1 MVEVRTLRLSEM
13 ITQQKGSLVR
23 RFVHLVISIALRL
36 FFYRIQI
43 SNARI
48 VPSQGPLIFVLNHP
62 NGLIDPAMVFC
73 ALPRRV
79 SFLAK
84 STLFDL
90 PVIGW
95 MLRVVEALPLYRRID
110 QNANLAN
117 NQLTFAACHEL
128 LQRGRCIAL
137 FPEGISHR
145 APSLQ
150 PIKTGA
156 ARIALGVLSV
166 KAPDQTSLQKLL
178 IIPAGLYYTS
188 RTPFRGETLLQFGE
202 PLEITSPETE
212 PNGEPKHEQVHELT
226 NRIAEALR
234 TVTLNFTDIE
244 EQDAVAKAETIV
256 SSGYRTLRFQRSL
269 LEEFRTRTQLI
280 LGRRLKQLQM
290 PERLQQ
296 LETRLQK
303 HEQNLRALGL
313 TPDLLQISKHS
324 RRQLWGLAWRAGL
337 LFLLFPF
344 AWLGLMLHAPTYLI
358 CEVLAYF
365 FRTHGPDEGR
375 STVKILAAIVLM
387 PLTWLI
393 IATGIFF
400 WQNWEVALL
409 AIPVVALCGYAGLRW
424 VEEAYD
430 LRGWLRALLILYQ
443 RRKQFLKL
451 VREGRTLQKELRDL

>member
-1 MVEVRTLRLSEM
+1 MRLSEM
-13 ITQQKGSLVR
+13 IAQQKGSLLR

-43 SNARI
+43 SNAQV
-48 VPSQGPLIFVLNHP
+48 VPLQGPLIFVLNHP
-62 NGLIDPAMVFC
+62 NGLLDPALVFC

-95 MLRVVEALPLYRRID
+95 LLRVVEALPLYRRID
-110 QNANLAN
+110 PTANPAN

-150 PIKTGA
+150 PLKTGA
-156 ARIALGVLSV
+156 ARIALGALSV
-166 KAPDQTSLQKLL
+166 HTPDQPALDKLL
-178 IIPAGLYYTS
+178 IVPAGLYYTS
-188 RTPFRGETLLQFGE
+188 RTPFRGEALLQFGE
-202 PLEITSPETE
+202 PLEITAPEIEADGE
-212 PNGEPKHEQVHELT
+212 PNHGQVREVT
-226 NRIAEALR
+226 DRIADALR
-234 TVTLNFTDIE
+234 TVTLNFADVE
-244 EQDAVAKAETIV
+244 EQEAIAKAETIV
-256 SSGYRTLRFQRSL
+256 SSGSRTLRLQRSL
-269 LEEFRTRTQLI
+269 LEEFRTRMQLA

-290 PERLQQ
+290 PERVQQ
-296 LETRLQK
+296 LEARLRK
-303 HEQNLRALGL
+303 YEQNLTALGL
-313 TPDLLQISKHS
+313 KAEYLQISAHS
-324 RRQLWGLAWRAGL
+324 RRELWGLAWRAVL
-337 LFLLFPF
+337 LFLLFPV
-344 AWLGLMLHAPTYLI
+344 AWIGLMLHALAYLI

-375 STVKILAAIVLM
+375 STVKILAAIGLM
-387 PLTWLI
+387 PLTWLL
-393 IATGIFF
+393 IAIGTFF
-400 WQNWEVALL
+400 WLNWEAALVS
-409 AIPVVALCGYAGLRW
+409 IPVVALCGYVGLRW

-443 RRKQFLKL
+443 RRKEFIAL
-451 VREGRTLQKELRDL
+451 VREGRSLQKELRSL